1 MSARATTMTPTQ
13 LRVDSMRGPRLAS
26 IVMLLSMIGLFGAIV
41 VWMSMAALDEV
52 TPGVGK
58 VIPSRQIQVVQ
69 NLEGGIVA
77 EILTREGDQVAAG
90 QVLMRIDATVAGAS
104 FREQE
109 EAYLPLLASVAR
121 LQAEAEGRE
130 PVYPPDLARA
140 RPEIVQRE
148 GELYRARK
156 TELDSVVSVLTQQ
169 RAQRAQEVEEL
180 QGKLRGARESY
191 ELVKKEYDLTAP
203 LVKQGL
209 VAQVELLRLER
220 QLSDF
225 TAQISTANANIPKA
239 RAGMS
244 EIDQRMRERR
254 DNFRTE
260 ALKELADRR
269 AKLASIQENMTARR
283 DRMERAE
290 LRSPVKGIVKQLHA
304 NTVGGIIQPGQD
316 VISIVPLED
325 SLLVE
330 AQVNPRDVAFLHP
343 GQPAKVKLTAYDFT
357 VYGGM
362 DAELESISADTI
374 TDKQGNSF
382 YLIRV
387 RTLKNTLSRPN
398 GESLPIIPGM
408 IAQVDILTG
417 KRTVLDYLVK
427 PFIKARYTALRER

>member
-13 LRVDSMRGPRLAS
+13 LRVDSMRGPRVAS

-58 VIPSRQIQVVQ
+58 VIPSRQIQIVQ

-77 EILTREGDQVAAG
+77 DILTREGDQVAAG

-130 PVYPPDLARA
+130 PVYPPDLTRM

-180 QGKLRGARESY
+180 QGRLRGARESY

-362 DAELESISADTI
+362 EAELESISADTI
-374 TDKQGNSF
+374 TDKQGNSY

>member
-13 LRVDSMRGPRLAS
+13 LRVDSMRGPRVAS
-26 IVMLLSMIGLFGAIV
+26 IIMLLSMVALFGAIV

-58 VIPSRQIQVVQ
+58 VIPSRQIQIVQ

-77 EILTREGDQVAAG
+77 EILTREGDEVAAG

-180 QGKLRGARESY
+180 QGRLRGARESY

-239 RAGMS
+239 RAGMA

>member
-13 LRVDSMRGPRLAS
+13 LRVDSMRGPRVAS

-77 EILTREGDQVAAG
+77 EILTREGDEVAAG

-121 LQAEAEGRE
+121 LQAEAEGRD
-130 PVYPPDLARA
+130 PVYPPDLAQA

-180 QGKLRGARESY
+180 QGRLRGARESY

-239 RAGMS
+239 RAGMA

-283 DRMERAE
+283 DRMERAD

-362 DAELESISADTI
+362 EAELESISADTI

>member
-1 MSARATTMTPTQ
+1 MLWGLSTPDKAQCVLT
-13 LRVDSMRGPRLAS
+13 
-26 IVMLLSMIGLFGAIV
+26 GL
-41 VWMSMAALDEV
+41 
-52 TPGVGK
+52 
-58 VIPSRQIQVVQ
+58 
-69 NLEGGIVA
+69 
-77 EILTREGDQVAAG
+77 
-90 QVLMRIDATVAGAS
+90 
-104 FREQE
+104 
-109 EAYLPLLASVAR
+109 
-121 LQAEAEGRE
+121 
-130 PVYPPDLARA
+130 
-140 RPEIVQRE
+140 EIVQ
-148 GELYRARK
+148 
-156 TELDSVVSVLTQQ
+156 
-169 RAQRAQEVEEL
+169 VETNPE
-180 QGKLRGARESY
+180 RIESY
-191 ELVKKEYDLTAP
+191 
-203 LVKQGL
+203 

-244 EIDQRMRERR
+244 EIDQRVRERR

-283 DRMERAE
+283 DRMERTE

-316 VISIVPLED
+316 VISIVPIED

-362 DAELESISADTI
+362 EAELESISADTI
-374 TDKQGNSF
+374 TDKQGNSY

-398 GESLPIIPGM
+398 GDALPIIPGM

>member
-13 LRVDSMRGPRLAS
+13 LRVDSMRGPRVAA
-26 IVMLLSMIGLFGAIV
+26 IVMLLSMVALFGAIV
-41 VWMSMAALDEV
+41 VWMSMASLDEV
-52 TPGVGK
+52 TPGFGK

-77 EILTREGDQVAAG
+77 EILTREGEEVAAG

-130 PVYPPDLARA
+130 PAYPADLTRT

-148 GELYRARK
+148 NDLFRARK
-156 TELDSVVSVLTQQ
+156 MELDSVVSVLAQQ

-239 RAGMS
+239 RAGMA

-283 DRMERAE
+283 DRMERTE

-316 VISIVPLED
+316 VISIVPIED

-362 DAELESISADTI
+362 EAELESISADTI

-398 GESLPIIPGM
+398 GDALPIIPGM

>member
-13 LRVDSMRGPRLAS
+13 LRVDSMRGPRVAA
-26 IVMLLSMIGLFGAIV
+26 IIMLLSMVALFGAIV

-77 EILTREGDQVAAG
+77 EILTREGDVVASG

-109 EAYLPLLASVAR
+109 EAYLPLLTSVAR

-130 PVYPPDLARA
+130 PVYPADVTRT

-148 GELYRARK
+148 NDLYRARK

-191 ELVKKEYDLTAP
+191 DLVKKEYDLTAP

-398 GESLPIIPGM
+398 GDSLPIIPGM